1 MQTTEKHCGFGAPA
15 LFQQLAGGWTKPS
28 ASVAGFT
35 CLAAL
40 LALLSAVPIQAQ
52 SLQLRPVSEAGSVA
66 HIMPTVENAAALRAA
81 NAQRPAGFAS
91 AGFSGALSYH
101 GGPVIV
107 KATTYAIFWIP
118 ASGALQDGSPTSL
131 TLHYQTVQ
139 TNLLKDYP
147 GHSIA
152 NNNTQYYQ
160 GSTTKTFIQN
170 AGTFGGSYVDTSSY
184 PVSDC
189 TDSATPGN
197 CISDALIQQEIVK
210 VMGIKGWTGGNNKV
224 FFLFTSSGEGSCY
237 NASNC
242 SYTQYCAYH
251 TFFSSGGVN
260 VIYGN
265 EPFGNPSVCAG
276 GTPSPNNDAA
286 ADSAASALTHELTE
300 AITDPL
306 LNAWYGGSGV
316 ASEIGDLCNGYMG
329 YMGWD
334 GGLANEYWNG
344 HYYAVQ
350 TEYSNYLSGF
360 YMIVNGINGPT
371 GCFNVG
377 PEL

>member
-118 ASGALQDGSPTSL
+118 ASGAL